1 MTDNEIKKALEC
13 CTDKTCLHCPY
24 DNEVHCLDFMY
35 NNALDLIN
43 RLQADKEALINGQE
57 TLQKYLAEQKAEN
70 ERLKELVDDMGDY
83 FPACIN
89 CEGKTE
95 FGERTD
101 KCVYLID
108 NSNYCTKRGI
118 TNIIAISNENRKL
131 KAENENLK
139 AEVETELDKLNA
151 EKNDV
156 MYYKAQIK
164 AEAYKE
170 CIEKVNERIAVTTFT
185 NKSEEYSNGFYDA
198 IAWVDGEIDN
208 LFDELVG
215 EDNG

>member
-1 MTDNEIKKALEC
+1 MKSEMMKAFANCVFHEDEC
-13 CTDKTCLHCPY
+13 EQCPY
-24 DNEVHCLDFMY
+24 FKYEDCTEKLTQDLDN
-35 NNALDLIN
+35 LIN
-43 RLQADKEALINGQE
+43 NLQ
-57 TLQKYLAEQKAEN
+57 TEN
-70 ERLKELVDDMGDY
+70 ERLNK
-83 FPACIN
+83 
-89 CEGKTE
+89 
-95 FGERTD
+95 
-101 KCVYLID
+101 
-108 NSNYCTKRGI
+108 
-118 TNIIAISNENRKL
+118 
-131 KAENENLK
+131 
-139 AEVETELDKLNA
+139 EVETEIDKLNA

>member
-89 CEGKTE
+89 CEGKTPL
-95 FGERTD
+95 GERTD

-108 NSNYCTKRGI
+108 NTNFCTKRGI

-131 KAENENLK
+131 KAENERLIKECGNQSTLWSK
-139 AEVETELDKLNA
+139 HFESIFESAKET
-151 EKNDV
+151 
-156 MYYKAQIK
+156 IK

-170 CIEKVNERIAVTTFT
+170 FAERLKEKGIKVIGYKTFH
-185 NKSEEYSNGFYDA
+185 KIIPSN
-198 IAWVDGEIDN
+198 EIDN
-208 LFDELVG
+208 LLDELVG
-215 EDNG
+215 GNNV